1 MYDFAFLGIK
11 SWEIVVCI
19 SGLWTQSMFLFLFIW
34 VGVVVVVVVV
44 GGRGKQT
51 ISEPKAR
58 AGSGT
63 LLLSSVNMLYTSKS
77 GKHIVL
83 SAYVY
88 VYIYVYSGIIQR
100 NSNEQPTTT
109 NISIYANGKSIYIYA
124 NGNI

>member
-11 SWEIVVCI
+11 SWEIVVRI

-34 VGVVVVVVVV
+34 EGVVVVVVV

-77 GKHIVL
+77 GKRIVL

-88 VYIYVYSGIIQR
+88 VYIYMYIQESFR
-100 NSNEQPTTT
+100 ETAMNNRPPL
-109 NISIYANGKSIYIYA
+109 IYRFMQMKNQYIFYA